1 MSNIVKKIEENI
13 KEYNLIKEGQNVLIG
28 LSGGPDSVMLF
39 YGLIE
44 LNKKLNFNF
53 YAAHI
58 NHLYRGEDAD
68 KDEEFVRQL
77 CGKFNIKLY
86 VKRQNAS
93 ILAKEKKITEEEAG
107 REIRYGFFNKILK
120 EIGNGIISTA
130 HNKNDQAETLLQRII
145 RGTGVEGLMGMN
157 YKDKDIIR
165 PLLNVNKK
173 EIINYLKI
181 NNLDYCIDKT
191 NMQAIYGRNKIR
203 LELIPYIEKKFN
215 KNFQDTLFRMSENMK
230 DDYKIIN
237 QEAEKKILQCLI
249 SKDKA
254 KITLD
259 IDSLKKYPK
268 GIRNRILRN
277 SIEDIKGNKV
287 DVERKHIDYLD
298 GFMLK
303 KETGKSIDLGDKV
316 VGEISYGKLI
326 IRNKDKIKDYV
337 YNLEKGFVFIEEI
350 NKKIIIN
357 HDGNNKISKNNNS
370 ISIDSDKV
378 KGQLKVRNR
387 KNGDKFQPLGM
398 KGNKKVKDY
407 FIDKKIPVRL
417 RDKIPLICDDENIIW
432 IVGYRMNHNY
442 RITDKTQNI
451 IKIKIME
458 VEDGFRESY

>member
-120 EIGNGIISTA
+120 ELGNGIISTA

-237 QEAEKKILQCLI
+237 QESEKKFLQCLI

-259 IDSLKKYPK
+259 IDSLKNYPK

>member
-1 MSNIVKKIEENI
+1 MSNVVKKIEENI

-39 YGLIE
+39 HGLIK
-44 LNKKLNFNF
+44 LNKKLDFNF

-58 NHLYRGEDAD
+58 NHLYRGKDAD
-68 KDEEFVRQL
+68 EDEEFVRQL
-77 CGKFNIKLY
+77 CREFNINLY
-86 VKRQNAS
+86 VKRQNAA
-93 ILAKEKKITEEEAG
+93 ILSREKKITEEEAG

-316 VGEISYGKLI
+316 VGEISYGK
-326 IRNKDKIKDYV
+326 
-337 YNLEKGFVFIEEI
+337 
-350 NKKIIIN
+350 IIIN

-458 VEDGFRESY
+458 VEDG